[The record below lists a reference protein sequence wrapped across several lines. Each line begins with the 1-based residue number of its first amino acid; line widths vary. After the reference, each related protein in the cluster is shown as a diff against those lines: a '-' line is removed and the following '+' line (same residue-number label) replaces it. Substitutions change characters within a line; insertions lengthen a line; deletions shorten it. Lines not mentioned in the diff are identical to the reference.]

1 MPDLPDTPE
10 TPDSSARNELAN
22 HQGALQR
29 LSVKGLRRRGDV
41 RSFFE
46 RATRPNSRIE
56 AAAALDGNMR
66 VAMARATGGLSPIS
80 LGLAVADW
88 AGHLVASPGTLS
100 RLTTEGLLAWGQAM
114 QHALTCGGAPTGD
127 TRYAD
132 EAWAAWPYCGFASTH
147 KMAEIWWQEA
157 TVLRGM
163 EHHHE
168 DLMQLLSRQW
178 LDMLAPSNWPWSNP
192 QVIKTTGNTGGANL
206 LRGAAHAFDDWRQD
220 QGLPRLQQD
229 QPLYRPGVEVA
240 CTPGEV
246 VFRNH
251 LVELIQYAPTTR
263 QVQREPL
270 FIVPSWIMKY
280 YILDLSPHNS
290 MVRYLVAQGHT
301 VFILSW
307 RNPDETD
314 ALLDMEDYLRLGVL
328 ESLAVITERTG
339 GAPIH
344 TAGYCLGGTLLAM
357 AAAALA
363 RPGGMHSAPIAPLAS
378 MTLLAAQLDFRDAGE
393 MGVLL
398 DEAQVALLEDT
409 MAERGFLTGQ
419 QMAGSFQFLRARD
432 LVWSARMREYLL
444 GEPEVA
450 NDLMTWNA
458 DVTRMPAVMHS
469 NYLHSLYLHND
480 LAEGRYEVAG
490 EAVSLADV
498 HLPTFTVGTLKDH
511 VTPWRSAYK
520 VKRLVH
526 ADVTFVL
533 TSGGHNAGVVSE
545 PGHAGR
551 EYQMM
556 TTLAGDRRYSPDLWR
571 RQAPHF
577 KGSWWPAWH
586 EWLLAHGSTR
596 VPARK
601 LAAADSLAPAPG
613 SYVLMCYRD

>member
-1 MPDLPDTPE
+1 MPDTPDTPE
-10 TPDSSARNELAN
+10 IPDSSARNKLTN
-22 HQGALQR
+22 NQGALQR
-29 LSVKGLRRRGDV
+29 LSVKGVRRRGDL
-41 RSFFE
+41 RSFFQHG
-46 RATRPNSRIE
+46 AHPKSSVE
-56 AAAALDGNMR
+56 AAAAMDRSMR
-66 VAMARATGGLSPIS
+66 VAMASLTGGLSPIS

-88 AGHLVASPGTLS
+88 AGHLAASPGTLS
-100 RLTTEGLLAWGQAM
+100 RLMNEGLLAWREAM
-114 QHALTCGGAPTGD
+114 LHALTCGGAPAGD
-127 TRYAD
+127 ARYAD
-132 EAWAAWPYCGFASTH
+132 EAWANWPFCAYASTH
-147 KMAEIWWQEA
+147 KMAENWWKEA

-168 DLMQLLSRQW
+168 DLVQLLSRQW

-192 QVIKTTGNTGGANL
+192 QVIRTTWDTGGANL
-206 LRGAAHAFDDWRQD
+206 LRGAAHAFDDWRHA

-240 CTPGEV
+240 CTPGDV
-246 VFRNH
+246 VYRNH
-251 LVELIQYAPTTR
+251 LVELIQYAPATAK
-263 QVQREPL
+263 VQREPL

-290 MVRYLVAQGHT
+290 MVRFLVGQGHT
-301 VFILSW
+301 VFMLSW
-307 RNPDETD
+307 RNPDESD
-314 ALLDMEDYLRLGVL
+314 ALLDMQDYLQLGVL

-344 TAGYCLGGTLLAM
+344 ATGYCLGGTLLAM

-363 RPGGMHSAPIAPLAS
+363 RSEGVHSAPIAPLAS

-409 MAERGFLTGQ
+409 MAERGFLTGP

-480 LAEGRYEVAG
+480 FAEGRYEVAG
-490 EAVSLADV
+490 EPVSLADLR
-498 HLPTFTVGTLKDH
+498 LPVFTVGTLKDH

-520 VKRLVH
+520 VKRLVQ

-545 PGHAGR
+545 PGHPGR
-551 EYQMM
+551 DYQLM
-556 TTLAGDRRYSPDLWR
+556 TTRADDRRISPQIWQR
-571 RQAPHF
+571 EAPHF

-586 EWLLAHGSTR
+586 EWLVARGSGS
-596 VPARK
+596 VAARK
-601 LAAADSLAPAPG
+601 VLVADSLTPAPG
-613 SYVLMCYRD
+613 RYVLMCYRD